1 VSRRVI
7 LETLKGH
14 GAIFLGRKRIFDA
27 LPYTLEV
34 SRTMFD
40 DGDGNE
46 RPGLSRI
53 DGSVGLGGQ
62 HVDAS
67 LVGEPIELQ
76 LEDGRRWQ
84 CFLRADTGEL
94 ANRGGLIR
102 NDVES
107 A

>member
-1 VSRRVI
+1 MSRRVI
-7 LETLKGH
+7 LETLTGH
-14 GAIFLGRKRIFDA
+14 GALFLGTRRIFDQ
-27 LPYTLEV
+27 LPYAVEV

-53 DGSVGLGGQ
+53 DGSVNLGGQ
-62 HVDAS
+62 RVNAS

-84 CFLRADTGEL
+84 CFLRSDTGEL
-94 ANRGGLIR
+94 SNRGGLIR
-102 NDVES
+102 SNVES